1 MQLKCAAAITSG
13 PDPLVEHLALRLLA
27 LAGDQSVRTVEAL
40 AAVLTNQEDDG
51 VSPVEGA
58 PTICPPGGE
67 AFARQGTGRTEL
79 SAKLSLCRPRR
90 PSGGSPKPSRP
101 DRWSERLPSHRGKP
115 RLVQEVAAGRQL
127 RLVPVLQAL
136 ASDWLWSRLRPHA

>member
-1 MQLKCAAAITSG
+1 MEAGMQLKCAAAITSG

-67 AFARQGTGRTEL
+67 AFARQGSGQTEP
-79 SAKLSLCRPRR
+79 SAKLSLCRRVARR
-90 PSGGSPKPSRP
+90 AVRRSLLHPTGGANAFHRIEVSP
-101 DRWSERLPSHRGKP
+101 G
-115 RLVQEVAAGRQL
+115 
-127 RLVPVLQAL
+127 
-136 ASDWLWSRLRPHA
+136 WSRRSLPVASFGSFLFYRL